1 MKVLYP
7 ILCAIALLVACK
19 ETPTPA
25 APEVSEVKPEDCNR
39 ESGYFWSEVRKDC
52 VLLFRDAL
60 KMKPAHPDARQ
71 HGSVFVIFSAD
82 SSQAEVRMPFERFIY
97 IYDRQ
102 GPRGAK
108 VWTKDAFTVD
118 CRGEACRFLEGEK
131 MLYREVEPRQ
141 SR

>member
-1 MKVLYP
+1 MKKALLP
-7 ILCAIALLVACK
+7 LLCTTALLVACK

-25 APEVSEVKPEDCNR
+25 APELSEVKPEDCNR
-39 ESGYFWSEVRKDC
+39 EAGYFWSEVRKDC

-82 SSQAEVRMPFERFIY
+82 SSQAEVRIPFERFVY
-97 IYDRQ
+97 IYDRK
-102 GPRGAK
+102 GSRGAK
-108 VWTKDAFTVD
+108 VWTRDEFTVD
-118 CRGEACRFLEGEK
+118 CRGEACCFLEGETV
-131 MLYREVEPRQ
+131 LYREVK